1 MTKENAGKTRHE
13 KNSVLFLAL
22 RNEGTDPR
30 TAPWFKRA
38 VSQIVSKEVGTW
50 VLQLL
55 WNWCLSATYMS
66 VDVDSPPDLKLQM
79 ESLSLRKR
87 LRHFSAGP
95 FYQNKLCLQSKVTHT
110 TACLS
115 HLVR

>member
-66 VDVDSPPDLKLQM
+66 VDVDSPPDLKVRARAGPGGWL
-79 ESLSLRKR
+79 
-87 LRHFSAGP
+87 HFS
-95 FYQNKLCLQSKVTHT
+95 
-110 TACLS
+110 
-115 HLVR
+115 LVRLVLDFRPIELRL